1 MIVAFTVIVVFLLIC
16 ATVLGVVYMYYCNE
30 NEIGM
35 FADPRYIEKIKEL
48 ERQVKELKET

>member
-30 NEIGM
+30 NEVGM
-35 FADPRYIEKIKEL
+35 FADPGYMEMIKEL
-48 ERQVKELKET
+48 KQQVKELKEK